1 VRLGELD
8 AVQSACV
15 LALVD
20 EALEREPADRERW
33 LTGLVVVDPDI
44 VALVRQILLAAN
56 ETEDTLPGTCEL
68 VARHLAAVNGDDA
81 APGTHC
87 GPYRLRRRLGHGGM
101 GEVWL
106 AERADDRVAPHV
118 ALKLVHQSVMSS
130 VGSARV
136 DRERSILAGLDH
148 PHIARLLDAGFADDG
163 RPYLALEYVDGT
175 PLTEW
180 CDRQRCT
187 IGERLGVFEQVA
199 SAVQYAHAN
208 LVVHRDL
215 KPANIFVTWDGQ
227 VKLLDFGIARL
238 LQDGEAP
245 VTPLTRAAGRPLT
258 LAYASPEQIA
268 GLPMTAASDVYSLG
282 VVLYELLCGVRP
294 YRLERETAAAIEAAI
309 LSADPIRPSQSAIT
323 DHIAAARAMTPNEL
337 RELLARD
344 LDVVLAKALAKNP
357 AERYA
362 TVDAFALDLTGS
374 VRRGARSLAR
384 VQTPWRRFTRSVS
397 RRVADLR
404 ARFRPV

>member
-1 VRLGELD
+1 
-8 AVQSACV
+8 
-15 LALVD
+15 
-20 EALEREPADRERW
+20 
-33 LTGLVVVDPDI
+33 
-44 VALVRQILLAAN
+44 
-56 ETEDTLPGTCEL
+56 
-68 VARHLAAVNGDDA
+68 
-81 APGTHC
+81 
-87 GPYRLRRRLGHGGM
+87 
-101 GEVWL
+101 
-106 AERADDRVAPHV
+106 
-118 ALKLVHQSVMSS
+118 VHQSVMSS
-130 VGSARV
+130 DGRERF
-136 DRERSILAGLDH
+136 DRERSILGGLDH

-187 IGERLGVFEQVA
+187 VGERVGVFQQVA
-199 SAVQYAHAN
+199 SAVQYAHTN

-215 KPANIFVTWDGQ
+215 KPANIFVTRDGQ

-245 VTPLTRAAGRPLT
+245 ATPLTRAGRPLT
-258 LAYASPEQIA
+258 LAYAAPEQIA

-294 YRLERETAAAIEAAI
+294 YRLERESAGTIEAAI
-309 LSADPIRPSQSAIT
+309 LSAAAVKPSQSAIT
-323 DHIAAARAMTPNEL
+323 GDIAAARATTPTEL

-344 LDVVLAKALAKNP
+344 LDVVLGKALAKNP

-362 TVDAFALDLTGS
+362 TVDALAADLNRC
-374 VRRGARSLAR
+374 VRGGVIAHANA
-384 VQTPWRRFTRSVS
+384 PWRRLTASVS
-397 RRVADLR
+397 RHMADLR

>member
-1 VRLGELD
+1 M
-8 AVQSACV
+8 

-20 EALEREPADRERW
+20 EALERDPADRERW
-33 LTGLVVVDPDI
+33 LTELVAVDPEI
-44 VALVRQILLAAN
+44 VTLVRTILAAAN
-56 ETEDTLPGTCEL
+56 ETDGDSLPGTRDL
-68 VARHLAAVNGDDA
+68 VARHLAAADIDDA
-81 APGTHC
+81 APGTRC
-87 GPYRLRRRLGHGGM
+87 GAYRLLRRLGQGGM

-106 AERADDRVAPHV
+106 AERADGRIASPV

-130 VGSARV
+130 VANARF
-136 DRERSILAGLDH
+136 DRERSILASLDH
-148 PHIARLLDAGFADDG
+148 AHIARLLDAGFADDG

-187 IGERLGVFEQVA
+187 VGERVGVFQQVA

-215 KPANIFVTWDGQ
+215 KPANIFVTRDGQ

-238 LQDGEAP
+238 LLNGEASA
-245 VTPLTRAAGRPLT
+245 TPLTRAAGRPLT
-258 LAYASPEQIA
+258 LAYAAPEQIA

-294 YRLERETAAAIEAAI
+294 YRLERESAAAIEAAI

-323 DHIAAARAMTPNEL
+323 DHIAADRATTPNEL

-344 LDVVLAKALAKNP
+344 LDVVLAKALAKDP

-362 TVDAFALDLTGS
+362 TVDAFALDLRRS
-374 VRRGARSLAR
+374 VRRGAWSLAHA
-384 VQTPWRRFTRSVS
+384 QTPWRRFTARVS
-397 RRVADLR
+397 RHVADLR